1 MNSADPMVASPASA
15 DVAAASQAAHSERPP
30 GSGVIVGILIFGVVA
45 TIAYWL
51 VWFGIDRDILASA
64 HTPEYYAFENSF
76 PLADGWMAATGIAAI
91 WALARRRAASFF
103 WCIASGAIS
112 VYLGALDVLFDLEN
126 GIYNAA
132 DGNTGGVIVEL
143 IINVLTLSLG
153 AAVMIWAWAQRRQ
166 LLRMAGF

>member
-1 MNSADPMVASPASA
+1 MKSEG
-15 DVAAASQAAHSERPP
+15 ERPP
-30 GSGVIVGILIFGVVA
+30 GSGVILGILIFGIVT
-45 TIAYWL
+45 TIAYWV
-51 VWFGIDRDILASA
+51 VWFGADRDILASA

-76 PLADGWMAATGIAAI
+76 PLADGWMVATGIAAT
-91 WALARRRAASFF
+91 WGLVRRRAASFF

-126 GIYNAA
+126 GIYTAA

-153 AAVMIWAWAQRRQ
+153 SVVMIWAWAQRRQ
-166 LLRMAGF
+166 LLRLAGF